1 MNRVSIILDNPS
13 RDTDYVLLIALNLIS
28 DGFEVSIVPTNMRHY
43 ELIQTQ
49 PNYVLY
55 PHQRESSAKEI
66 SALKDCNIDV
76 GVMETEQHHEDYY
89 FKYQVPSNKESLR
102 DVVHFFCWGTNFSK
116 KLISDNLY
124 KSQQIKTVGNPRLDP
139 YLKLQREKNSK
150 NVDYLIATSFSAG
163 NPKYLGKSAQVK
175 SLMSENMSKKDSTE
189 YRDIHIECMNL
200 LIDNINQNRI
210 SLSGNIILRPHPY
223 EDESIYRKQIL
234 DKNIVV
240 SNSDLISQTLV
251 NSKSFIHYNSVSSVD
266 ASIFSIPIIN
276 LSWFPRNDNVHT
288 STPFMDAIS
297 YQPEDEKEMA
307 ELIEDVKENKLN
319 PKKKI
324 DDVIFS
330 EYLYKVDSKAST
342 RIANE
347 IRNYLKNTDTKN
359 AKKNYPNPFN
369 DINSF
374 EYSIKHL
381 YAKNQWSKSNKKFN
395 LESIKKRL
403 YYLSDLF
410 QFDNQFEIGYVNTK
424 GRNLTS
430 IKIVK

>member
-1 MNRVSIILDNPS
+1 
-13 RDTDYVLLIALNLIS
+13 
-28 DGFEVSIVPTNMRHY
+28 
-43 ELIQTQ
+43 
-49 PNYVLY
+49 
-55 PHQRESSAKEI
+55 
-66 SALKDCNIDV
+66 
-76 GVMETEQHHEDYY
+76 
-89 FKYQVPSNKESLR
+89 
-102 DVVHFFCWGTNFSK
+102 
-116 KLISDNLY
+116 
-124 KSQQIKTVGNPRLDP
+124 
-139 YLKLQREKNSK
+139 
-150 NVDYLIATSFSAG
+150 
-163 NPKYLGKSAQVK
+163 
-175 SLMSENMSKKDSTE
+175 
-189 YRDIHIECMNL
+189 
-200 LIDNINQNRI
+200 
-210 SLSGNIILRPHPY
+210 
-223 EDESIYRKQIL
+223 
-234 DKNIVV
+234 
-240 SNSDLISQTLV
+240 
-251 NSKSFIHYNSVSSVD
+251 
-266 ASIFSIPIIN
+266 
-276 LSWFPRNDNVHT
+276 
-288 STPFMDAIS
+288 MDAIS